1 MAQHVESSTTP
12 DMKEKTPLAGGPGK
26 KVRIS
31 FKQGISL
38 ISSYASSRLGAQLRS
53 VAFVVIYLVLAQ
65 TFILKAP
72 VQQVLWV
79 AFGVGATIAGLA
91 FFLEGL
97 ILGIMPLGE
106 QCGLRLPPKAGP
118 LGVAIFAI
126 IIGVTATLAEPAI
139 GFLKIQGSAVAPWD
153 APLLYLILNRGSGW
167 LVMAVAIGVGL
178 SVLIGVFR
186 FLYGWPFK
194 PAVFLIIPVLVVISF
209 VFERNPL
216 LKPVAGL
223 AWDTGG
229 VTTGPVTVPLV
240 IALGVG
246 VSKIAGRSNKGGAS
260 GLGVVTLASAL
271 PVVAVFLLAFVL
283 SEKVPGPSSAAAF
296 FSDDPLVRGRAEYVA
311 GDQDALIGMA
321 QNALAQGFLQETQ
334 FRSLF
339 PDAPLKAQPRDTPVV
354 QTADTGT
361 PLTNIWRYIKDA
373 LSAVLPLAGVLV
385 ITILIVIRER
395 IRELD
400 EVILGLIFTIVGM
413 SLFGI
418 GMERGISALGSQAGA
433 ALPRA
438 YAETVQPDEVVHGV
452 DDSSIFTVPGP
463 RGGVSYIWIPG
474 DSGPEAKPF
483 MPSKLNQDTHTYRHI
498 PIESAVFSKWGRT
511 AGLVV
516 VLIFVFILGLGATFA
531 EPSLAALG
539 LTVEELTTG
548 TYRKSTLVTNVAV
561 GVGLGMAAGFACILF
576 KLSLAWML
584 GVPYALA
591 LILTLGSSEEFAS
604 IAWDAAGVTTGPVT
618 VPLVIAAGL
627 GIGKE
632 AGATS
637 GAFGVVA
644 TASVFPILAILVS
657 GILNRARAKKSIGH
671 EAGA

>member
-1 MAQHVESSTTP
+1 MAQEVASTP
-12 DMKEKTPLAGGPGK
+12 AKGMKEPPGK

-31 FKQGISL
+31 FKQTISL
-38 ISSYASSRLGAQLRS
+38 ISSYASSRLGTQLRS

-65 TFILKAP
+65 TFILKSP
-72 VQQVLWV
+72 VQQAVLV
-79 AFGVGATIAGLA
+79 AFGVGATVVGLA

-97 ILGIMPLGE
+97 LLGIMPLGE

-118 LGVAIFAI
+118 LGVAIFAL

-139 GFLKIQGSAVAPWD
+139 GFLKIQGSATSPWE
-153 APLLYLILNRGSGW
+153 APLLYLMLNRGSNW

-194 PAVFLIIPVLVVISF
+194 PAVFLIMPVLVVIGF
-209 VFERNPL
+209 LFERNPI

-246 VSKIAGRSNKGGAS
+246 VSKIAGGNKGGGAS

-271 PVVAVFLLAFVL
+271 PVGAVFLLAFLL
-283 SEKVPGPSSAAAF
+283 SGNVPAPSSAVEF
-296 FSDDPLVRGRAEYVA
+296 FSDDPLVRSRAEYVA
-311 GDQDALIGMA
+311 GDTETLIGMA
-321 QNALAQGFLQETQ
+321 QNAVKRGALKEQAFHQ
-334 FRSLF
+334 FF
-339 PDAPLKAQPRDTPVV
+339 PDAPLASTTSEPVV
-354 QTADTGT
+354 QTEPTDS
-361 PLTNIWRYIKDA
+361 PKFWRHPVTSVWPYIREA
-373 LSAVLPLAGVLV
+373 LNAVLPLAGVLI
-385 ITILIVIRER
+385 ITILILIRER
-395 IRELD
+395 IRKLD
-400 EVILGLIFTIVGM
+400 EVILGLVFTVVGM

-418 GMERGISALGSQAGA
+418 GMERGISSLGSQAGT

-438 YAETVQPDEVVHGV
+438 YAETVQADVVVHGV

-463 RGGVSYIWIPG
+463 QGGASYIWLPA
-474 DSGPEAKPF
+474 DSGPEPVPF
-483 MPSKLNQDTHTYRHI
+483 VNGQFDSNTKTYRHI

-511 AGLVV
+511 AGMLV
-516 VLIFVFILGLGATFA
+516 VLIFVFVLGFGATFA

-539 LTVEELTTG
+539 MTVEELTTG
-548 TYRKSTLVTNVAV
+548 TYRKSTLVTNVAL

-584 GVPYALA
+584 GIPYALA
-591 LILTLGSSEEFAS
+591 LVLTFGCSEEFAS
-604 IAWDAAGVTTGPVT
+604 IAWDAAGVTTGPIT

-632 AGATS
+632 AGVTS
-637 GAFGVVA
+637 AFGVVA
-644 TASVFPILAILVS
+644 TASVFPILGVLMS
-657 GILNRARAKKSIGH
+657 GILNRAKARKSIGRG
-671 EAGA
+671 AGA